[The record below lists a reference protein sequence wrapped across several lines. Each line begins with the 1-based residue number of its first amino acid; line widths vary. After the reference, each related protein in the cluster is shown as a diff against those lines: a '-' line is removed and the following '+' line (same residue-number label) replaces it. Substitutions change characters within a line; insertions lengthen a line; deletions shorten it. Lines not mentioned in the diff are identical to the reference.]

1 MLSREQYEA
10 IEEVVGAVPVP
21 TTASDYAQGWVTAV
35 ASVLNAIRSMVIL
48 KVEVA
53 PAATATGTIEGL
65 DGLGRRGQG

>member
-53 PAATATGTIEGL
+53 PTATATGTIEGL